1 MNTPHQKNNR
11 IKAINM
17 KKIIIALLV
26 IPCISATLVFS
37 IYESLK
43 ISQSD
48 AKKLLLQSIG
58 RCYVADDDHNVI
70 SGAKKLST
78 EEKVEGVKELI
89 QLAKEYTASDQFKSD
104 YKKWRNEQLNPGTKS
119 KLGIP
124 KFGKMLENKID
135 NTVDKKE
142 NEKKYP
148 ADGMELVKKRLADFL
163 RISATVDFDAKLDG
177 GNAFVN
183 PEYEKKSSEWKMC
196 YRAGKDVVEAA
207 RVEAQ
212 KWLDELDAK

>member
-1 MNTPHQKNNR
+1 
-11 IKAINM
+11 M
-17 KKIIIALLV
+17 KKFLVALMA

-48 AKKLLLQSIG
+48 AKKLLLYSIG
-58 RCYVADDDHNVI
+58 RCYVADDGHVDLI
-70 SGAKKLST
+70 SDAKKLPT
-78 EEKVEGVKELI
+78 EEKVQGIKDLI
-89 QLAKEYTASDQFKSD
+89 QLAKEYTASEQFKTD

-119 KLGIP
+119 KLGVP

-135 NTVDKKE
+135 NSLDKKE

-148 ADGMELVKKRLADFL
+148 SDGMELIKKRLTDFL
-163 RISATVDFDAKLDG
+163 AISASVDFDAKLDG

-183 PEYEKKSSEWKMC
+183 PEYEKKSLEWKMC
-196 YRAGKDVVEAA
+196 YRAGKE
-207 RVEAQ
+207 
-212 KWLDELDAK
+212 